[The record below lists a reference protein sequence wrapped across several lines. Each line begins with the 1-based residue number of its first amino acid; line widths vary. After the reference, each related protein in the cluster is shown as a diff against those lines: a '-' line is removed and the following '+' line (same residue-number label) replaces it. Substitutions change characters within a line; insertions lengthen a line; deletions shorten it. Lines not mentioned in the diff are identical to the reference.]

1 MFPVHLMQ
9 HTDHSDEDDFDQYDK
24 VYGDKN
30 DDSADKAMV
39 TDEVGRVDDQS
50 DVAVRADH

>member
-9 HTDHSDEDDFDQYDK
+9 HTDHNDEDDFDH
-24 VYGDKN
+24 YGDKN

-50 DVAVRADH
+50 DVAV